1 MLLSGKRIVIMG
13 GSGAIGTAM
22 AKAFAV
28 EGAKVYLG
36 ARGSHGLAAAAEAVR
51 STGGIAEAFS
61 VDCLDEDATR
71 RAVEAL
77 AERLDEID
85 VAINATSFMHDQGTF
100 IDGLDLDT
108 FMSPIDNFLRSLFNS
123 TKAVVPYMGKSRQGV
138 ILTLSTPAGR
148 AATPGHLGYSVTCAG
163 VEAFSRVLAAEL
175 GMRNIR
181 VVCLGPHAISDAPQA
196 GSYTAE
202 LFAPKAEAMGLSVEQ
217 WLGGGAQSTL
227 LGRLPTLDDV
237 AQTAAFLVSDK
248 ARSMTAAYVNL
259 TAGMI
264 PD

>member
-1 MLLSGKRIVIMG
+1 MLLTGKNIVIMG

-22 AKAFAV
+22 AKAFVA
-28 EGAKVYLG
+28 EGGRVWLG
-36 ARGSHGLAAAAEAVR
+36 ARNEQRLMAAAEQVR
-51 STGGIAEAFS
+51 AAGGNVETFA
-61 VDCLDEDATR
+61 VDCLDGPATAE
-71 RAVEAL
+71 AVSAL
-77 AERLDEID
+77 ADRVGSIE
-85 VAINATSFMHDQGTF
+85 VAINATSFMHDQGSF
-100 IDGLDLDT
+100 IDDLSLER
-108 FMSPIDNFLRSLFNS
+108 FMSPVENFLTSLFNS
-123 TKAVVPYMGKSRQGV
+123 TKAVVPYMGKGRQGV

-148 AATPGHLGYSVTCAG
+148 TAPPGHLGYSVTCAG

-175 GMRNIR
+175 GPRNIR

-202 LFAPKAEAMGLSVEQ
+202 LFAPKARALGLTVDQ
-217 WLGGGAQSTL
+217 WLGGGAQTTM

-264 PD
+264 PE